1 MKFTRR
7 KFIESS
13 VIAAFAA
20 TIGQAAGGQGG
31 QLLDVSSKRLDDP
44 LEYLLREHFEPFINT
59 SISIENDKGGRAII
73 WLREAEDLKNKIN
86 VDRGY
91 TGESFRLGFDA
102 PRKANLGQGTYHIDH
117 DILGR
122 FSLFIAPIGGSSVKY
137 EAIINRVC

>member
-13 VIAAFAA
+13 AIAAFAA
-20 TIGQAAGGQGG
+20 TVGYAAGEKGG
-31 QLLDVSSKRLDDP
+31 PLFDGSSKRLDEP

-59 SISIENDKGGRAII
+59 SISIRNDKGGTATI
-73 WLREAEDLKNKIN
+73 WLREAEDLKEKIN

-102 PRKANLGQGTYHIDH
+102 ARKTNLGQGTYHFDH

-122 FSLFIAPIGGSSVKY
+122 FSLFIAPIGGSSVRY